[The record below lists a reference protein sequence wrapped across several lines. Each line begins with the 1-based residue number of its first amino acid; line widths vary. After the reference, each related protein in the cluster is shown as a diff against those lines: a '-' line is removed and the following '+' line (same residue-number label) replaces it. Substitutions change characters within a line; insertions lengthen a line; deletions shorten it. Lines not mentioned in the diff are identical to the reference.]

1 MAVAEYLQLPPF
13 ITPVQLLA
21 IAGVFA
27 IIFYVVFIHR
37 PSFPSNAPHLL
48 RSDLPIFGSLGFWNA
63 RRDFWVDSVKESK
76 TGNFSYHLGKHPVI
90 GISSKEGR
98 DVFLNSRGLGF
109 GEGYAVLF
117 GQSPSVADHKELGEA
132 RELSDA
138 DHYFSKRIT
147 AMLKREQ
154 FMKVLPT
161 LLSDVKIRLDELG
174 SEGLMDPFKNIYEIV
189 YLLTMRA
196 VGATEI
202 ANSRPMLDKTLH
214 LFEMIEKTS
223 TSYQIIFPWLP
234 SPAMFNR
241 LRGGSQMYMLFRDL
255 VESRKKEGRRE
266 EDALQFLI
274 DQGDDVVRIIG
285 FVVGALFAGQLNSG
299 INASSTLCYLA
310 ANPKWIGEIR
320 REIAATLEHY
330 TPGDK
335 SLLVDRLAKVPLE
348 GWENDFPTV
357 EICLRESIRLQLPG
371 TAFRKNVS
379 GKAIRIND
387 KEVIPPEAFGKSHP
401 SHSFILLSSPG

>member
-1 MAVAEYLQLPPF
+1 MALSEYFQLPPF

-21 IAGVFA
+21 IGGVFA
-27 IIFYVVFIHR
+27 VIFYLVFIQR
-37 PSFPSNAPHLL
+37 PSFPSNAPHVL
-48 RSDLPIFGSLGFWNA
+48 SNDWPIFGSLRFWNA
-63 RRDFWVDSVKESK
+63 RRDFWVDAVKESK

-90 GISSKEGR
+90 GVSSKEGR
-98 DVFLNSRGLGF
+98 DVFLNSRDLGF

-117 GQSPSVADHKELGEA
+117 GQSPSISDHKELGMGSEKEV
-132 RELSDA
+132 REMSGA

-147 AMLKREQ
+147 AMLRREQ
-154 FMKVLPT
+154 FMKALPT

-202 ANSRPMLDKTLH
+202 ANSRPMLDKTLN

-223 TSYQIIFPWLP
+223 TSYQIMFPWLP

-241 LRGGSQMYMLFRDL
+241 LRGGSQMYMIFRRL
-255 VESRKKEGRRE
+255 VEARKKEGRRE
-266 EDALQFLI
+266 DDALQFLI
-274 DQGDDVVRIIG
+274 DQGDDVTRIIG

-299 INASSTLCYLA
+299 INSGTTLCYLA

-320 REIAATLEHY
+320 REIASTLEQY

-335 SLLVDRLAKVPLE
+335 SPAVERLAKVPLD

-379 GKAIRIND
+379 GKEIRINE

-401 SHSFILLSSPG
+401 SRFS